1 MESGS
6 LESATT
12 VLNKAE
18 SRFVSIVDDDID
30 ITGLFHEALCEN
42 IHGIS
47 AVAFNDPIIAF
58 EHFTD
63 HKDRYALM
71 ISDLRM
77 PGLNGLE
84 LLKKVKSANPIV
96 RTILTT
102 AYNYDED
109 ELFQKYIKEGVI
121 DSTIEKPVTL
131 SRLCQRVR
139 EEFQN
144 YELAIQKG
152 KS

>member
-1 MESGS
+1 MEA
-6 LESATT
+6 SALKSAAAM
-12 VLNKAE
+12 LNE
-18 SRFVSIVDDDID
+18 NDSRFVSIVDDDID
-30 ITGLFHEALCEN
+30 ITELFHEALCEN

-47 AVAFNDPIIAF
+47 VVAFNDPIIAF
-58 EHFTD
+58 EHFTEN
-63 HKDRYALM
+63 KDRYALM

-84 LLKKVKSANPIV
+84 LLKKVKGANHIV

-131 SRLCQRVR
+131 IRLCQRVR

>member
-1 MESGS
+1 LESGARK
-6 LESATT
+6 SAVT
-12 VLNKAE
+12 VLNE
-18 SRFVSIVDDDID
+18 NEGRFVSIVDDDID
-30 ITGLFHEALCEN
+30 ITELFHQALCEN

-47 AVAFNDPIIAF
+47 VVAFNDPIIAF

-63 HKDRYALM
+63 NKHRYAIM

-84 LLKKVKSANPIV
+84 LLKKVKSANHII

-131 SRLCQRVR
+131 IRLCQRVR
-139 EEFQN
+139 EEFQK

-152 KS
+152 IS

>member
-1 MESGS
+1 LESGARK
-6 LESATT
+6 SAAT
-12 VLNKAE
+12 VLNEDE

-30 ITGLFHEALCEN
+30 TTELFHQYLCEN

-47 AVAFNDPIIAF
+47 VVAFNDPIIAF
-58 EHFTD
+58 EHFAE

-84 LLKKVKSANPIV
+84 LLKKVKSANHIV

-131 SRLCQRVR
+131 GRLCQRVS

-144 YELAIQKG
+144 YKLAIQKG